1 MGENGDGEC
10 LQCVEGSQQISI
22 KSKNEERL
30 MNTVAQLSVGEYV
43 LQKVHYSRDLNM
55 NSSICLDID
64 RIEAQKSILHM

>member
-30 MNTVAQLSVGEYV
+30 MNTVAQLLVGEYV
-43 LQKVHYSRDLNM
+43 LQQVHYSRDLN
-55 NSSICLDID
+55 SSICPDIN
-64 RIEAQKSILHM
+64 RIEVQKSILHM